1 MLFTAVGGQ
10 TRSAL
15 RLSRAF
21 HGCGLASP
29 FVWYHSIATTFQAA
43 VPPPTISTSTV
54 TTTTITTYMHA
65 VQLRGGGDAPLAPR
79 RMVRDDSP
87 TAHGARRFTH
97 SAWCET
103 IHPHH
108 SARGAAGGGE
118 DG

>member
-1 MLFTAVGGQ
+1 MRARKPV
-10 TRSAL
+10 
-15 RLSRAF
+15 RLVPLDSHNVPSGR
-21 HGCGLASP
+21 
-29 FVWYHSIATTFQAA
+29 TT
-43 VPPPTISTSTV
+43 TISTSTV

-108 SARGAAGGGE
+108 SARGAAGRGE

>member
-1 MLFTAVGGQ
+1 MRARKPV
-10 TRSAL
+10 
-15 RLSRAF
+15 RLVPLDSHNVPSGR
-21 HGCGLASP
+21 
-29 FVWYHSIATTFQAA
+29 TT
-43 VPPPTISTSTV
+43 TISTSTV
-54 TTTTITTYMHA
+54 TATTLTTYMHT

-79 RMVRDDSP
+79 RMVRP
-87 TAHGARRFTH
+87 RRFTH